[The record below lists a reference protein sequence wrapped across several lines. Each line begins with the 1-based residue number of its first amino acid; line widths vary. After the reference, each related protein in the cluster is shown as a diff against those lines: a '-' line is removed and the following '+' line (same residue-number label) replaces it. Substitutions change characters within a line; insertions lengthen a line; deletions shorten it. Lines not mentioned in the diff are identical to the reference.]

1 MARILFVDDEKQICD
16 LARRFLGIKKH
27 TVDIAHSY
35 SEAVAQLGNQ
45 EAYDLLLVDVNL
57 EGEHDGIALVK
68 DLPKSQQHAQVI
80 IITGNPS
87 LETASSAVEYGAFD
101 YLLKP
106 FDVNQLSI
114 VIDKALS
121 QKSASGAERKI
132 QFTLEKYHGMLEK
145 TLIDKIQEAEKAK
158 EQARKAHVKSLR
170 MLAKA
175 AEFHDDATNLHI
187 TRVGEFSRIIAKNYG
202 LTEEEQ
208 DILFYAAPMHDVGKI
223 GVPYQVL
230 SKPGRLTAV
239 EYELVMEH
247 CRIGYEILKDE
258 EHPYHQ
264 AAALI
269 ALSHH
274 EKWDGTG
281 YPGRLAG
288 NNIPLYGR
296 IVAVTD
302 VYDAL
307 ISQRV
312 YKPAWP
318 ATDAVEHLHQMSG
331 IHFDPAI
338 VSCFQD
344 SLEEIEIARNRINQK
359 GAQQDNLAAIH
370 ALKENIIR
378 FTAMNNETDLR

>member
-1 MARILFVDDEKQICD
+1 MARILFVDDEKQICT
-16 LARRFLGIKKH
+16 LAQRFLGMKQH
-27 TVDIAHSY
+27 TVDVAHTY
-35 SEAVAQLGNQ
+35 SEAVEQLER
-45 EAYDLLLVDVNL
+45 EAPYDILLVDVRL
-57 EGEHDGIALVK
+57 EGARDGINLIK
-68 DLPKSQQHAQVI
+68 DLPEAQLGAQVI

-87 LETASSAVEYGAFD
+87 LDTASSAVEYGAFD

-106 FDVNQLSI
+106 FDINQLSL
-114 VIDKALS
+114 VIDKAIA
-121 QKSASGAERKI
+121 QRMAQGTERKI

-145 TLIDKIQEAEKAK
+145 TLIDKIQEAERAK
-158 EQARKAHVKSLR
+158 EQARKAHIKSLR

-187 TRVGEFSRIIAKNYG
+187 TRVGEFSRIIAKNFG
-202 LTEEEQ
+202 LSEEEQ

-223 GVPYQVL
+223 GVPYQIL
-230 SKPGRLTAV
+230 AKPGRLTPL
-239 EYELVMEH
+239 EFELVMEH
-247 CRIGYEILKDE
+247 CHIGYEILKDE
-258 EHPYHQ
+258 DHPYHQ

-281 YPGRLAG
+281 YPGRLGG
-288 NNIPLYGR
+288 NDIPLYGR
-296 IVAVTD
+296 IVSVAD

-307 ISQRV
+307 ISSRV

-318 ATDAVEHLHQMSG
+318 AVDAIDHLNQMAG
-331 IHFDPAI
+331 VHFDPVI
-338 VSCFQD
+338 VACFQD

-370 ALKENIIR
+370 ALKENIVR
-378 FTAMNNETDLR
+378 FTAMNNTDLR